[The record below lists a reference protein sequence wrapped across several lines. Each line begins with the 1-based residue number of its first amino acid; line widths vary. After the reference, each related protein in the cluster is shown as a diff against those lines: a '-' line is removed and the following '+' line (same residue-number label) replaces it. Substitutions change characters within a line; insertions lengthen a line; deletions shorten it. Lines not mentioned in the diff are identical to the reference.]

1 MNIFINNNT
10 YNSSIFLKLSQM
22 KISLQNILMLFI
34 AISIASCSIPKTYEV
49 VISQGNLVDQE
60 MMDKLEVGMTESQ
73 VKFVM
78 GSPLISDTFYPNRWD
93 YFTSVTQGTKTYT
106 EQKITLYFEDS
117 KLARWE
123 GNLILEN

>member
-1 MNIFINNNT
+1 MKINLQNTLLLFIRIFIV
-10 YNSSIFLKLSQM
+10 
-22 KISLQNILMLFI
+22 
-34 AISIASCSIPKTYEV
+34 SCSIPKTYEV

-60 MMDKLEVGMTESQ
+60 MMDQLEVGMTESQ

-106 EQKITLYFEDS
+106 EQKITLYFVDD

-123 GNLILEN
+123 GELISEN

>member
-1 MNIFINNNT
+1 MKLSLKNILFLFI
-10 YNSSIFLKLSQM
+10 SIF
-22 KISLQNILMLFI
+22 
-34 AISIASCSIPKTYEV
+34 IASCSIPKTYAV

>member
-1 MNIFINNNT
+1 MKINLQNTLLLFISIFIV
-10 YNSSIFLKLSQM
+10 
-22 KISLQNILMLFI
+22 
-34 AISIASCSIPKTYEV
+34 SCSIPKTYEV
-49 VISQGNLVDQE
+49 VITQGNLVDQE
-60 MMDKLEVGMTESQ
+60 MMDQLEVGMTESQ

-106 EQKITLYFEDS
+106 EQKITLYFVDD

-123 GNLILEN
+123 GELISEN

>member
-1 MNIFINNNT
+1 
-10 YNSSIFLKLSQM
+10 M
-22 KISLQNILMLFI
+22 KISLQNILLLFI
-34 AISIASCSIPKTYEV
+34 GVIIAGCSIPKTYEV

-78 GSPLISDTFYPNRWD
+78 GSPLISDTFYPSRWD
-93 YFTSVTQGTKTYT
+93 YFTSVTQGSKTYT
-106 EQKITLYFEDS
+106 EQRISLYFEDD

-123 GNLILEN
+123 GELISEE